1 MRYIDIGKEH
11 ARAYALI
18 FPRAGPAGPNHGG
31 RARAQSA
38 RGVFLHF
45 GRLNSY
51 VTDLPL
57 RARTYHKTI
66 RGPAGKETVGI
77 ERVIQVEILLLAH
90 HQREKGE
97 SVEL

>member
-1 MRYIDIGKEH
+1 MRYIGKEH

-57 RARTYHKTI
+57 RAHVPQDDQGT
-66 RGPAGKETVGI
+66 G
-77 ERVIQVEILLLAH
+77 
-90 HQREKGE
+90 REGD
-97 SVEL
+97 SRNRASDTG